1 MVEAK
6 REECRYG
13 QYLIVSL
20 YDVSDGQILDRTQ
33 WASSGEIVDDLV
45 TMELPVA
52 ERHRLSHRTLWWF
65 EGALRTFSD
74 VCERIEV
81 NAREQ
86 LPGLTLTDMALEKR
100 QKTVYLNE
108 WKQNGSGGIVN
119 CTGTRVD
126 YRIFPVYV
134 RKPAS
139 ASTTVPVEKQTA
151 PPMVTAVPPRRT

>member
-1 MVEAK
+1 MREAK
-6 REECRYG
+6 SEECRYG
-13 QYLIVSL
+13 QYLPEIDSL
-20 YDVSDGQILDRTQ
+20 YNVSDGQILDRTQ
-33 WASSGEIVDDLV
+33 WASSGEIVDTCV

-52 ERHRLSHRTLWWF
+52 ERFRLSRRTLWWF

-86 LPGLTLTDMALEKR
+86 LPGLKLTSMALEKR
-100 QKTVYLNE
+100 HSTVYLNE
-108 WKQNGSGGIVN
+108 WKQNGSGGIAN
-119 CTGTRVD
+119 CSGTRVD

-139 ASTTVPVEKQTA
+139 VPKTG
-151 PPMVTAVPPRRT
+151 PTPPRT